1 MSINIPDFDP
11 YTVLGVDKDAP
22 SSAIKSAYRKLVL
35 KCHPDK
41 IQDEALRATA
51 VIEFQK
57 LQESYEIL
65 SDEGRRQLYD
75 QEIYLNKLRKETA
88 AQKAYA
94 SRECRD
100 GQMYEERVPAG
111 AAFFNSSDE
120 HLYTEEPISYS
131 QKYADGSKR
140 PHTKA
145 TEERK
150 KAKGPSV
157 YTYTTTRPAKQ
168 SDRDHVKAA
177 HYDRA
182 RTRTKERRRD
192 ASDKYERTA
201 PGFDSE
207 SDDAYSDLEREQVH
221 YRTKVEVE
229 TRYSSPRESVPPRR
243 KTDTTSSYSPKHHR
257 SHGSS
262 ASSDSEDGHDD
273 YTSYSASKLDGQEE
287 WAKKYI
293 GRTTDPVIRP
303 HSSRH
308 AGYEDRERR
317 HSETPRYSGRS
328 SHSYKESVHV
338 ETSSPRTTRRSYERL
353 DSPERGNERGYDY
366 ERAYE
371 RERDRDRD
379 RDRRW
384 ERELD
389 RELDRRERER
399 ERGRTVP
406 SLSTAASQ
414 KVPSSTRAPPTIT
427 RSATAPY
434 PSRSRREASNRS
446 ESKGPLSG
454 IVTGLASMVV
464 DGFAG
469 DAKVSSR
476 SSTGRGVSRARG
488 VSRPRGT
495 EKNDSGYSSGPST
508 PEMPQNASAKIKQYK
523 IVETS
528 DRTKVETVDVYPS
541 PPPPPP
547 PPVPSSSSRSERPRE
562 RSTAPRPKT
571 TTRTKTYTYEPE
583 IITRQPASASPKT
596 SSAGR
601 HLYGEIRPEILDG
614 HRYTRPTVA

>member
-1 MSINIPDFDP
+1 MSTNIPDFDP

-22 SSAIKSAYRKLVL
+22 SSAIKTAYRKLVL

-41 IQDEALRATA
+41 IQDENLRATA
-51 VIEFQK
+51 VNEFQK

-94 SRECRD
+94 SREYRD
-100 GQMYEERVPAG
+100 GQAYEERVPAN
-111 AAFFNSSDE
+111 AFFNSSDE
-120 HLYTEEPISYS
+120 HLYTDEPISYS

-140 PHTKA
+140 PHTKT

-150 KAKGPSV
+150 KAKAPSV
-157 YTYTTTRPAKQ
+157 FTYTTARPAKQ

-201 PGFDSE
+201 AGFDSE
-207 SDDAYSDLEREQVH
+207 SDDAFSDLDREQTH

-243 KTDTTSSYSPKHHR
+243 KADTAPSYSSKHHR
-257 SHGSS
+257 SRGSS
-262 ASSDSEDGHDD
+262 TGSDSEGGHDD
-273 YTSYSASKLDGQEE
+273 YTSYSTSKLDGQEE

-317 HSETPRYSGRS
+317 HSETPRHSGRS

-338 ETSSPRTTRRSYERL
+338 ETSSPRTTRRSHERL
-353 DSPERGNERGYDY
+353 DSPERGNERSYDY

-371 RERDRDRD
+371 RD
-379 RDRRW
+379 RDRRR

-389 RELDRRERER
+389 RELDRRERERERDLDRERERER

-434 PSRSRREASNRS
+434 PPRSRREGSSRS

-454 IVTGLASMVV
+454 IVNGLASMVV
-464 DGFAG
+464 DGFGG
-469 DAKVSSR
+469 DAKISSR
-476 SSTGRGVSRARG
+476 SSNGRGVSRARG

-495 EKNDSGYSSGPST
+495 ERNDSGYSSGPST

-523 IVETS
+523 VIETGDRARVEP
-528 DRTKVETVDVYPS
+528 VDIY
-541 PPPPPP
+541 PPP
-547 PPVPSSSSRSERPRE
+547 SSSRSERAQD
-562 RSTAPRPKT
+562 RSAAPRPKT
-571 TTRTKTYTYEPE
+571 TTRTKTYAFEQPE

-596 SSAGR
+596 SSSGR
-601 HLYGEIRPEILDG
+601 HLYGEIRTAPEIIFDG